1 MAPQGTKAQILR
13 LLQGWGEATV
23 THLADAL
30 DMSPAAVR
38 RHLDGL
44 RAEGLVDARP
54 QRHAVGRPSFL
65 FYPTER
71 AEELFTTGYSRL
83 LGRMFGGLLELRP
96 EEVSGQ
102 PGEEV
107 LGRVFEGVAE
117 RLAEQYG
124 PQVAGET
131 LEERVGQATRAL
143 EAEGILDRWDQG
155 PEGFRLTNSACPY
168 RRAALAT
175 GQACSAD
182 RLAIQLLLRRPV
194 EQLGRVV
201 EGHPYCEYVV
211 KEEVVRV
218 QTKEGPVPGETR
230 RMRSSRGLARSAGQA
245 SRTTE

>member
-1 MAPQGTKAQILR
+1 VAPQGTKAQILQ
-13 LLQGWGEATV
+13 LLRGWGEGTV
-23 THLADAL
+23 ARLAEAL

-54 QRHAVGRPSFL
+54 QRQAVGRPSFL

-71 AEELFTTGYSRL
+71 AEELFSGGYSRL
-83 LGRMFGGLLELRP
+83 LGRMFQGLLELRP

-102 PGEEV
+102 AGDEV

-117 RLAEQYG
+117 HLAEQYG
-124 PQVAGET
+124 PQVVGET
-131 LEERVGQATRAL
+131 LEERVPQATRAL

-175 GQACSAD
+175 DQACSAD

-201 EGHPYCEYVV
+201 EGHPCCEYVV
-211 KEEVVRV
+211 REEVVRM
-218 QTKEGPVPGETR
+218 QAREGPAASDRR
-230 RMRSSRGLARSAGQA
+230 RMRSRRRRAVAVR
-245 SRTTE
+245 

>member
-1 MAPQGTKAQILR
+1 VVLESTKAQILR

-23 THLADAL
+23 AHLAEAL
-30 DMSPAAVR
+30 DMSPAGVR

-54 QRHAVGRPSFL
+54 QRQAVGRPSFL

-71 AEELFTTGYSRL
+71 AEELSAAGYSRL
-83 LGRMFGGLLELRP
+83 LERMFGGLLELRP
-96 EEVSGQ
+96 EQVSGEL
-102 PGEEV
+102 GREV

-117 RLAEQYG
+117 RLAEQYE
-124 PQVAGET
+124 PQVVGDT
-131 LEERVGQATRAL
+131 LEERVPQAIEAL
-143 EAEGILDRWDQG
+143 RAEGILDHWDRG

-175 GQACSAD
+175 EEACSAD

-211 KEEVVRV
+211 RQAVTR
-218 QTKEGPVPGETR
+218 TKSRERDTPHGLRPR
-230 RMRSSRGLARSAGQA
+230 RGRRRAVAVS
-245 SRTTE
+245 

>member
-1 MAPQGTKAQILR
+1 MVFESTKAHILR

-23 THLADAL
+23 AQLVEAL
-30 DMSPAAVR
+30 DLSPAAVR

-44 RAEGLVDARP
+44 RAEGLVDVRP

-71 AEELFTTGYSRL
+71 AEELFSVGYSRL
-83 LGRMFGGLLELRP
+83 LGRMFRGLSELRP

-102 PGEEV
+102 PGKEV

-131 LEERVGQATRAL
+131 LEERVPQATRAL
-143 EAEGILDRWDQG
+143 RAEGILDRWDEG

-175 GQACSAD
+175 EQACSAD
-182 RLAIQLLLRRPV
+182 RLAIQLLLGRPV
-194 EQLGRVV
+194 EQLRRVV

-211 KEEVVRV
+211 KQEVART
-218 QTKEGPVPGETR
+218 QTREGPAPSDLR
-230 RMRSSRGLARSAGQA
+230 RRARRRRAVAVS
-245 SRTTE
+245 

>member
-1 MAPQGTKAQILR
+1 VAPEGTKAQILR

-23 THLADAL
+23 VHLAQEL

-54 QRHAVGRPSFL
+54 QRQSVGRPSFL

-71 AEELFTTGYSRL
+71 AEELTSAGYSRL
-83 LGRMFGGLLELRP
+83 LGRMFRGLLELRP

-102 PGEEV
+102 PGKEV

-124 PQVAGET
+124 PQVAGQT
-131 LEERVGQATRAL
+131 LEERVPQATRVL
-143 EAEGILDRWDQG
+143 RAEGILDRWERG
-155 PEGFRLTNSACPY
+155 PEGFRLTNTACPY

-175 GQACSAD
+175 EQACSAD
-182 RLAIQLLLRRPV
+182 RLAIQLLLGRPV
-194 EQLGRVV
+194 EQVGRVV
-201 EGHPYCEYVV
+201 EGHPCCEYVV
-211 KEEVVRV
+211 KQEVAQVHSR
-218 QTKEGPVPGETR
+218 EGPAPSELRPKGGR
-230 RMRSSRGLARSAGQA
+230 RRAVAVS
-245 SRTTE
+245 